1 MEAGAADKVGE
12 LVGQDAAGGV
22 PSGMDDPRPPVG
34 RFTAQQRRTVGIAV
48 EGGSGGDQAANLIG
62 AFRRQ
67 QLGHQGVGDPG
78 SRRDGIGGMVA
89 GIVVRADGGG
99 HSPLRIGA

>member
-1 MEAGAADKVGE
+1 MEPVRRTQVGE

-22 PSGMDDPRPPVG
+22 AAGMDDPRPPVG
-34 RFTAQQRRTVGIAV
+34 RFTAQQRRAVGIPV
-48 EGGSGGDQAANLIG
+48 EGGTRRDQAANLIG

-67 QLGHQGVGDPG
+67 QSGHQSVGDPG
-78 SRRDGIGGMVA
+78 TRRDGIGGMVA